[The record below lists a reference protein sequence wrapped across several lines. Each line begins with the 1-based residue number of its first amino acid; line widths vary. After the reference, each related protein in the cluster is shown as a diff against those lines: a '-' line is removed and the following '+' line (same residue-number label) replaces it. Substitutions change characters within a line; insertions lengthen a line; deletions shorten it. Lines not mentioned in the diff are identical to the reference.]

1 MACLLAYIRNSGR
14 IIIAV
19 LENGFK
25 NDGLEVWNRSI
36 NILSIFLLHHS
47 EENYSPPSPSFDK
60 IIFKKYSIWMAIH
73 YITYFWY
80 NLNFSWFKKTPRVF
94 CKMQKFRV
102 TGSKW
107 LWFSI
112 HVIKVPANF
121 IHFSQEMQLFLK
133 KERWKLGLILMCW
146 SRIVETASKRNSFME
161 EHFIISFVKSPPKTH
176 RFKVHNKCN
185 CCFNILL
192 HEEI

>member
-1 MACLLAYIRNSGR
+1 
-14 IIIAV
+14 
-19 LENGFK
+19 
-25 NDGLEVWNRSI
+25 
-36 NILSIFLLHHS
+36 
-47 EENYSPPSPSFDK
+47 
-60 IIFKKYSIWMAIH
+60 
-73 YITYFWY
+73 
-80 NLNFSWFKKTPRVF
+80 
-94 CKMQKFRV
+94 MQKFRV

-176 RFKVHNKCN
+176 RSKVHNKCN
-185 CCFNILL
+185 IALKYYNMRKFSTHYTVQLQVDWERPKQVVHFLGVRPPTLSLRSMTICNYCCSV
-192 HEEI
+192 

>member
-1 MACLLAYIRNSGR
+1 
-14 IIIAV
+14 
-19 LENGFK
+19 
-25 NDGLEVWNRSI
+25 
-36 NILSIFLLHHS
+36 
-47 EENYSPPSPSFDK
+47 
-60 IIFKKYSIWMAIH
+60 
-73 YITYFWY
+73 
-80 NLNFSWFKKTPRVF
+80 
-94 CKMQKFRV
+94 MQKFRV

-146 SRIVETASKRNSFME
+146 SGIVETASKRNSFME

-176 RFKVHNKCN
+176 KITNVITALTYYYMRKFSTHYTVQLQVDWERAKYYVHFLGVRPPTLSLRSMTICN
-185 CCFNILL
+185 YCCSV
-192 HEEI
+192 